1 MPTRH
6 DTPTQLLDAA
16 ERLFAARGIDA
27 VSVSEI
33 LEVAGQRNKSAVHYH
48 FGNKSGLI
56 AAIAE
61 RRSHHLNDR
70 RSQLLAEL
78 QTAGNHKD
86 IHALSRTL
94 VLPLAE
100 LLDDPANHY
109 LGFLARYHL
118 DRARRELIA
127 SVDPQVTSSYRAV
140 GRLLRS
146 ASELPKHDFNIRFG
160 LVLDMVFTALAGR
173 HADEQT
179 TGPRIASRGALI
191 ENLVACVAGAFTP
204 TRGR

>member
-33 LEVAGQRNKSAVHYH
+33 LEVTGQRNKSAVHYH

-61 RRSHHLNDR
+61 RRSHYLNDR

-78 QTAGNHKD
+78 QTAGNQKD

-100 LLDDPANHY
+100 LLDDP
-109 LGFLARYHL
+109 
-118 DRARRELIA
+118 
-127 SVDPQVTSSYRAV
+127 
-140 GRLLRS
+140 
-146 ASELPKHDFNIRFG
+146 
-160 LVLDMVFTALAGR
+160 
-173 HADEQT
+173 
-179 TGPRIASRGALI
+179 
-191 ENLVACVAGAFTP
+191 
-204 TRGR
+204 